1 MANETTTHAEHCRTQ
16 VKPTPI
22 GIWHAS
28 IDRLPP
34 SRALVVVIDK
44 STGIFHVG
52 YYNNTHAKWS
62 THDGRHI
69 DVDYWAKQQQ
79 ENVMTDNT
87 KAPVD
92 ENVVDLPNVRINV
105 RDVAHGEFMLIT
117 NTNEQAEN
125 IQRLIQRWGGMQVTI
140 RPATEALID
149 AANVRRERIERRNR
163 DEADDKEKL
172 QEIKALLHERGE
184 TLEDPKES

>member
-1 MANETTTHAEHCRTQ
+1 
-16 VKPTPI
+16 
-22 GIWHAS
+22 
-28 IDRLPP
+28 
-34 SRALVVVIDK
+34 
-44 STGIFHVG
+44 
-52 YYNNTHAKWS
+52 
-62 THDGRHI
+62 
-69 DVDYWAKQQQ
+69 
-79 ENVMTDNT
+79 MTDNT